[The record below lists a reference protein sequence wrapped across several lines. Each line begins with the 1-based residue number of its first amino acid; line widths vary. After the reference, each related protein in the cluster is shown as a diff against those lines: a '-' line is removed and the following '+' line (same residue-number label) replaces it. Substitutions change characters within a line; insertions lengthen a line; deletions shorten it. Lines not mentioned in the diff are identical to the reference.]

1 MADGKPDIKDELAYM
16 AAHPQLFTKREMALM
31 LAEAVE
37 IIEML
42 RDLARIRREVR
53 LDDVEPEGNA

>member
-1 MADGKPDIKDELAYM
+1 
-16 AAHPQLFTKREMALM
+16 MALM